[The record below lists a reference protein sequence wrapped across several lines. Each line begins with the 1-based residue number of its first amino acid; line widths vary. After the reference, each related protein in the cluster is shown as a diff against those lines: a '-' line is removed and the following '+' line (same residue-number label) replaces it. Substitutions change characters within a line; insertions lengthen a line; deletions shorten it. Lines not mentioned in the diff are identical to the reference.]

1 MRKSLIL
8 LPLLLCETPA
18 LAQPAPQ
25 LPPELTDPRT
35 AQKITNAMQ
44 ALTGALLNMRVGE
57 VRAAL
62 EGRPPSPEERNLTV
76 GDLARSKDPDF
87 DRKFQQRVA
96 SVGPMVQHSMRTL
109 NQALPEVMRDLKD
122 AQKSLE
128 RAVANLPDPT
138 YPQR

>member
-35 AQKITNAMQ
+35 AQRITNAMQ
-44 ALTGALLNMRVGE
+44 AVSGALLNLKVGE

-76 GDLARSKDPDF
+76 GDLARRKDPDL

-96 SVGPMVQHSMRTL
+96 RVGPMVQHSMRTL
-109 NQALPEVMRDLKD
+109 NQALPEV
-122 AQKSLE
+122 
-128 RAVANLPDPT
+128 
-138 YPQR
+138 

>member
-8 LPLLLCETPA
+8 LPVLLCETPA

-76 GDLARSKDPDF
+76 GERARSKDPDF
-87 DRKFQQRVA
+87 DRKFQQRLP
-96 SVGPMVQHSMRTL
+96 SVG
-109 NQALPEVMRDLKD
+109 
-122 AQKSLE
+122 
-128 RAVANLPDPT
+128 
-138 YPQR
+138 

>member
-8 LPLLLCETPA
+8 LPVLLCETPA

-35 AQKITNAMQ
+35 AQRITNAMQ
-44 ALTGALLNMRVGE
+44 AVSGALLNLKVGE

-62 EGRPPSPEERNLTV
+62 EGRLPSPEERNLTV

-96 SVGPMVQHSMRTL
+96 RVGPMVQHSMRTL